1 MRTSLWGKV
10 LLPPLETE
18 ASTAERG
25 RQAALAHAGV
35 ATFTVAIDIVL
46 YFMLRHAELLRPEM
60 VRLFAELNIPLLSA
74 SALLCVFARRRP
86 HRFYGAVQVLGLV
99 CEVTSMMI
107 WIQMTGVVSSYFLI
121 MAILLILSYR
131 VAYDY
136 WIGLACLIIVVT
148 LHAGA
153 YVLEEI
159 HVLQPASLFVA
170 GAGATYASATFRI
183 GALSSILWCEI
194 LAFFTANF
202 LVDALKQKDRELRL
216 VRRDLDLAVK
226 KAEVGRLSGQVLGR
240 AYELGEL
247 LGRGGMGEV
256 YQARRISDGRE
267 VAVKVLLS
275 DVVHEP
281 TVRERFHREAEVI
294 ATLPQQYVAG
304 FIELAT
310 TEDGHDYLV
319 MELLRGEDLGAVLRR
334 RGRLEAAE
342 LMPIVSGIAE
352 ALAAAHAAG
361 VVHRD
366 LKPPNVFVDTSGS
379 VRLLDFGIARL
390 LEGESSRTLTMT
402 SVVLGTPGYLAPEQ
416 ARGQHALIGPR
427 TDLFAFGA
435 MIYRAVTGKNAFP
448 SRNPVAAAYEAL
460 CHHPPP
466 ASSLV
471 PDLPA
476 DVDAVLALAMAK
488 NLTDRYVDP
497 RHLSHDL
504 EQALRGALP
513 ETVRVRARSLA
524 ESAPTAEATLATM
537 AGSRSAH

>member
-10 LLPPLETE
+10 LLPPLESE
-18 ASTAERG
+18 AATAERK
-25 RQAALAHAGV
+25 RQTSLAHGGV
-35 ATFTVAIDIVL
+35 ALFTVAIDVVL
-46 YFMLRHAELLRPEM
+46 YLMLRHAELLRPEM
-60 VRLFAELNIPLLSA
+60 VRLFAELNIPLLTA
-74 SALLCVFARRRP
+74 SALLCFFARRRP
-86 HRFYGAVQVLGLV
+86 HRLYGAVQVLGLLF
-99 CEVTSMMI
+99 EATSMLV
-107 WIQMTGVVSSYFLI
+107 WIQMTGIVSSYFLI
-121 MAILLILSYR
+121 MAILLICSYR
-131 VAYDY
+131 IAYDY
-136 WIGLACLIIVVT
+136 WLGLVCVIIVVA
-148 LHAGA
+148 LHTGA
-153 YVLEEI
+153 YVLEEV
-159 HVLQPASLFVA
+159 HVIQPASLFVA

-183 GALSSILWCEI
+183 GALSSILWCDI
-194 LAFFTANF
+194 LAFFTANY

-216 VRRDLDLAVK
+216 ARRDLDRAVK

-275 DVVHEP
+275 DMVQEP
-281 TVRERFHREAEVI
+281 TVRERFQREAQVI
-294 ATLPQQYVAG
+294 AKLPPQYVAG

-310 TEDGHDYLV
+310 SEDGHDFLV

-334 RGRLEAAE
+334 RGHLDTNE
-342 LMPIVSGIAE
+342 LLPIVNGIAE

-366 LKPPNVFVDTSGS
+366 LKPPNVFVDTAGA

-416 ARGQHALIGPR
+416 ARGQHTLVGPR
-427 TDLFAFGA
+427 ADIFAFGA
-435 MIYRAVTGKNAFP
+435 IIYRAVTGKNAFP
-448 SRNPVAAAYEAL
+448 SRNAVAAAYEAL
-460 CHHPPP
+460 CYHPPP
-466 ASSLV
+466 PSSLV
-471 PDLPA
+471 PGLPS

-488 NLTDRYVDP
+488 NVTDRYVDP
-497 RHLSHDL
+497 RHLAHDL
-504 EQALRGALP
+504 EQALRGVLP
-513 ETVRVRARSLA
+513 ETVRVRARSLE